1 MLSISPIPIQ
11 DHPQPQ
17 LSNKHQLL
25 ASTKPSSTM
34 APVIWGLDLSEMKW
48 GKFKG
53 SYMFNK
59 TYHLRCTKMI
69 VYQIAMILCVVS
81 ESVGTDA
88 ISKFNE
94 QQNKIQALDPRVYVS
109 NNDFIGIASFNIF
122 MGITVATIFGSGFF
136 FDLFWPERH
145 ESKAVRLAW
154 KISSVVTTIALL
166 ADALALTVIVAKH
179 EAYIEGVDEA
189 TAAALYAHSPFE
201 MVYRR
206 NARCIATVVL
216 LWPGF
221 VATVAS
227 TIILFK
233 SHAHDDVHGPLS
245 RVGRQERE
253 AEKTQAQV

>member
-1 MLSISPIPIQ
+1 
-11 DHPQPQ
+11 
-17 LSNKHQLL
+17 
-25 ASTKPSSTM
+25 M
-34 APVIWGLDLSEMKW
+34 AVIWGLDLAEMQW
-48 GKFKG
+48 GKFKS

-59 TYHLRCTKMI
+59 IYHLRRTKMI

-88 ISKFNE
+88 LSKFGD
-94 QQNKIQALDPRVYVS
+94 QQNTIQALDPRAYVY

-122 MGITVATIFGSGFF
+122 MGITVPTIFGSAFF
-136 FDLFWPERH
+136 FDLFWPERQ

-166 ADALALTVIVAKH
+166 ADALALTVIVATH
-179 EAYIEGVDEA
+179 QSYITGVDAETAATLYEAY
-189 TAAALYAHSPFE
+189 PFE

-227 TIILFK
+227 TVILFK
-233 SHAHDDVHGPLS
+233 SHAHDDLHGPLS
-245 RVGRQERE
+245 KIGRQERE
-253 AEKTQAQV
+253 AEKAQVQQV

>member
-1 MLSISPIPIQ
+1 
-11 DHPQPQ
+11 
-17 LSNKHQLL
+17 
-25 ASTKPSSTM
+25 M
-34 APVIWGLDLSEMKW
+34 AVIWGLDLRRNAMGQIQKLQHVSKI
-48 GKFKG
+48 
-53 SYMFNK
+53 
-59 TYHLRCTKMI
+59 YHLRRTKMI

-88 ISKFNE
+88 LSKFGDQENT
-94 QQNKIQALDPRVYVS
+94 IQVLDPRAYVY

-122 MGITVATIFGSGFF
+122 MGITVATIFGSAFF
-136 FDLFWPERH
+136 FDLFWPERQ

-166 ADALALTVIVAKH
+166 ADALALTVIVATH
-179 EAYIEGVDEA
+179 ESYITGVDA
-189 TAAALYAHSPFE
+189 KTAAALFKAYPFE

-227 TIILFK
+227 AIILFK
-233 SHAHDDVHGPLS
+233 SHAHDDLHGPLS
-245 RVGRQERE
+245 KIGRQECE
-253 AEKTQAQV
+253 AEKIQAQHV